1 MLIGCYGRIYLRL
14 PNSPARYRYQ
24 RFSPQSC
31 QSDDFFFL
39 EFLFFLRPSTCIE
52 LRVQDVLN
60 GKSSKLV
67 VTHGEILYVHRSTF
81 PYASPLS

>member
-1 MLIGCYGRIYLRL
+1 MEEYISVFRTHLPVIVISDFLR
-14 PNSPARYRYQ
+14 NPAKVTI
-24 RFSPQSC
+24 
-31 QSDDFFFL
+31 FFL
-39 EFLFFLRPSTCIE
+39 ESLFFLRPSTCIE